1 MPDLDSLVAEV
12 SALCMAN
19 SPSTASKM
27 AIEMAK
33 ANQWSI
39 QSIIFPFSFSF
50 FFFLFFFFSFFKYC
64 VEMECGNDE
73 SRGTEKKKKKRKK
86 KYRESILPRTRL
98 LFLFRQ
104 KSAKALPKV
113 PYQQIKLYRYTP
125 PTPQHP
131 HPSIPHPH
139 TYIPFHTNRTI
150 SPQLPSLKET

>member
-1 MPDLDSLVAEV
+1 MGFATLGARCQLTLGVGPTSFQ
-12 SALCMAN
+12 
-19 SPSTASKM
+19 SPLFLFSHIS
-27 AIEMAK
+27 
-33 ANQWSI
+33 NQKV
-39 QSIIFPFSFSF
+39 
-50 FFFLFFFFSFFKYC
+50 FLFFFFSFFKYC

-113 PYQQIKLYRYTP
+113 PIKLYRYTP